1 MKTCL
6 HWREEFKIG
15 PYIFLVSSQYAM
27 TSKRRKAKSKLEPQF
42 GVYLSEIWEGIPLSY
57 PALIIRWPDYG
68 AIELKQLNKLMS
80 KIKEKLDQGL
90 TIDIACIM
98 GHGRTGTLLACL
110 LVELEGMSAED
121 AIREVRTRHC
131 EYAIECLDQEE
142 LIEEFANTRKIV
154 S

>member
-15 PYIFLVSSQYAM
+15 PYIFLVSSEYAL
-27 TSKRRKAKSKLEPQF
+27 TSKLCKAQSKLEPQF

-57 PALIIRWPDYG
+57 PAIIIRWPDYG
-68 AIELKQLNKLMS
+68 AIELKALNKIIS
-80 KIKEKLDQGL
+80 TIKEKLTQGL
-90 TIDIACIM
+90 IIDVACIL

-110 LVELEGMSAED
+110 LVEFEGISAEA
-121 AIREVRTRHC
+121 AILEVRTRHC

-142 LIEEFANTRKIV
+142 LIAEFATSKLG